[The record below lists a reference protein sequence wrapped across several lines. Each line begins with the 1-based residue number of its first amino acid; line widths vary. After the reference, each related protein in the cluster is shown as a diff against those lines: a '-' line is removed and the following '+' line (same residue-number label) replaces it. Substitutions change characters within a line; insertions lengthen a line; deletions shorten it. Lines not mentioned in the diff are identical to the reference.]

1 MKTTLFPIVMLILIT
16 ACTSSGAMPQEPEA
30 LPFDPAPGKPAPV
43 FTAIPTLT
51 ALPPAPTY
59 GIAPLDDAQNIVY
72 YFAPD
77 ICNAK
82 WVNSGQELPCP
93 GIHGQISS
101 GYVEFLTQADLGL
114 NYMANAL
121 LTIPSQDRKFF
132 GIFGT
137 FPAREIEFA
146 DFFRTQ
152 LYCMPGSLCD
162 VTFSIGYYDSNGKFY
177 EPFPDWSYN
186 YTEPSHLINYPLDT
200 LDGQTVKL
208 TLIVRDN
215 GNSSDDFA
223 VWVEPRIF
231 RHPGIT
237 RPTP

>member
-1 MKTTLFPIVMLILIT
+1 MLILIT
-16 ACTSSGAMPQEPEA
+16 ACTSSRAAPQETET
-30 LPFDPAPGKPAPV
+30 LPFDTAQGKPAPV

-59 GIAPLDDAQNIVY
+59 GIAPLDDAENIVY
-72 YFAPD
+72 YFAPEM
-77 ICNAK
+77 CNAK

-93 GIHGQISS
+93 GIPGQSIS
-101 GYVEFLTQADLGL
+101 GYVGLLTQTELGL
-114 NYMANAL
+114 NYKANAL
-121 LTIPSQDRKFF
+121 LAIPSQDQQFF

-137 FPAREIEFA
+137 FPARKIEFA
-146 DFFRTQ
+146 DFFRAQ
-152 LYCMPGSLCD
+152 LHCLPETKCD
-162 VTFSIGYYDSNGKFY
+162 VTFSLGYYDGNGKFY

-186 YTEPSHLINYPLDT
+186 YAEPSHLINYPLDA

-231 RHPGIT
+231 RHPGVT